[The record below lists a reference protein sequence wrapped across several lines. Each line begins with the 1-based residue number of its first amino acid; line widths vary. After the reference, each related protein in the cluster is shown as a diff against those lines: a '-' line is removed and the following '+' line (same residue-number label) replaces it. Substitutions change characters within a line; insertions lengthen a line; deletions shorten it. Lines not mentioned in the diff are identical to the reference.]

1 MAAAVGRGA
10 AAGRALLPWGW
21 RRAAQARG
29 GSGGGGAQRGL
40 AGTRGGGGSVGGE
53 GPEGE
58 VDRARRAAET
68 PAPTVFSRILDGSLP
83 AKILYEDDQCVAF
96 RDAAPQA
103 PVHFLVIPRRP
114 IPRISRAAESDAQLL
129 GHLLVVATKVAR
141 AEGLSE
147 GYRVVVNDGKDGA
160 QSVYHLHFHVLG
172 GRQMRWPPG

>member
-1 MAAAVGRGA
+1 MAAAA
-10 AAGRALLPWGW
+10 AAGLGAARRALLSRGWGRPPQGLVGRPRR
-21 RRAAQARG
+21 RRAG
-29 GSGGGGAQRGL
+29 
-40 AGTRGGGGSVGGE
+40 GGGGS
-53 GPEGE
+53 GPS
-58 VDRARRAAET
+58 RRRRGA
-68 PAPTVFSRILDGSLP
+68 APTVFRRILDGSLP
-83 AKILYEDDQCVAF
+83 AKFLYEDDQCVAF

-114 IPRISRAAESDAQLL
+114 IPRISRVDETDAQLL
-129 GHLLVVATKVAR
+129 GHLLVVAAKVAK